1 MNMKSI
7 SKLVTACAITIATV
21 SMISCKKGD
30 TGPAGPAGPA
40 GAQGA
45 QGPQGLQGPT
55 GQNGNANVMQ
65 YVYAPTDNTG
75 QNFLGIDFTKPA
87 PDSNYLGLRIL
98 VQNDT
103 ADICA
108 WFTYLYY
115 NGVWAAIPGAG
126 LGDNSTYSFAY
137 GYEDLA
143 LPLDTCDFFIN
154 RETGPGAVY
163 DAVRIVRILISNAST
178 SSTHGSGKYPG
189 LPNIDFNN
197 YLEVKKYYN
206 LP

>member
-1 MNMKSI
+1 MKSI
-7 SKLVTACAITIATV
+7 SRLVAACAITIATV

-30 TGPAGPAGPA
+30 TGPAGPAGPQ

-55 GQNGNANVMQ
+55 GQSGNANVMQ
-65 YVYAPTDNTG
+65 YVYAPTDQSG
-75 QNFLGIDFTKPA
+75 QNFLGIDLTKPA
-87 PDSNYLGLRIL
+87 PDSNYVGLRL
-98 VQNDT
+98 LQLNDT

-108 WFTYLYY
+108 WFTYLYS
-115 NGVWAAIPGAG
+115 NGTWAAVPGGG
-126 LGDNSTYSFAY
+126 LGDGSTYSFQY
-137 GYEDLA
+137 GYEDKA
-143 LPLDTCDFFIN
+143 LPLDTCDFFIV

-163 DAVRIVRILISNAST
+163 DAIRIVRILISNVST
-178 SSTHGSGKYPG
+178 SSTKGSKYPG